1 MSRQSLSRA
10 TGLVGRGIRTS
21 NRAVLFAPRC
31 AIAAPAARA
40 LSLRTMTESRFLS
53 TTASQKR
60 GILPDSD
67 DPAPPNVQDDGVKA
81 VPADLTD
88 AEYHDVSDQYL
99 EVILSELE
107 TLADKNESI
116 EVEYSVRTTLSRSF
130 SKQLCPNIP
139 TNTTS
144 RRLC

>member
-1 MSRQSLSRA
+1 
-10 TGLVGRGIRTS
+10 
-21 NRAVLFAPRC
+21 
-31 AIAAPAARA
+31 
-40 LSLRTMTESRFLS
+40 MTESRFLS
-53 TTASQKR
+53 TTASQHR

-116 EVEYSVRTTLSRSF
+116 EVEYSVRTTLPTF
-130 SKQLCPNIP
+130 FFKQLFPKIP
-139 TNTTS
+139 TNTIS